1 MAYFPFFVDLQDKKC
16 FIMGG
21 GEVAYRKAA
30 ALLPFGAHI
39 YIKALTYCEK
49 LTLLKNT
56 TKGQTQLTLAYGTFE
71 EADLEGCQFVIA
83 ATDDRALNRKIAE
96 LCKEKNILINTV
108 DDKELC
114 SFYFPSLIKQDEV
127 VVGISSGG
135 NSPVL
140 TQKIRRTVEKEIPP
154 YYGALN
160 AQLGAVRERVQRRF
174 ETEAERK
181 SCFIEIFEAGWIKER
196 PLTAEELDTIINR
209 HSGREH
215 D

>member
-1 MAYFPFFVDLQDKKC
+1 
-16 FIMGG
+16 MGG

-49 LTLLKNT
+49 LTSLKNT

-140 TQKIRRTVEKEIPP
+140 TQKIRRTVEKPSPLRQYPPRRNEPEPRQFPEPVHRCRAGIPAASQYP
-154 YYGALN
+154 RPVPWHSWGPGRALH
-160 AQLGAVRERVQRRF
+160 R
-174 ETEAERK
+174 
-181 SCFIEIFEAGWIKER
+181 
-196 PLTAEELDTIINR
+196 
-209 HSGREH
+209 
-215 D
+215 

>member
-49 LTLLKNT
+49 LTSLKNT

-96 LCKEKNILINTV
+96 LYKEKKHP
-108 DDKELC
+108 D
-114 SFYFPSLIKQDEV
+114 
-127 VVGISSGG
+127 
-135 NSPVL
+135 
-140 TQKIRRTVEKEIPP
+140 
-154 YYGALN
+154 
-160 AQLGAVRERVQRRF
+160 
-174 ETEAERK
+174 
-181 SCFIEIFEAGWIKER
+181 
-196 PLTAEELDTIINR
+196 
-209 HSGREH
+209 
-215 D
+215 

>member
-49 LTLLKNT
+49 LTSLKNT
-56 TKGQTQLTLAYGTFE
+56 TKGQIQLTLAYGTFE

-83 ATDDRALNRKIAE
+83 ATDDRALNRRIAQ

-135 NSPVL
+135 IPACTARPTNTTDVVAGHSPVQSEPRVL
-140 TQKIRRTVEKEIPP
+140 KTIWLCTLKSRKKPKRSAK
-154 YYGALN
+154 
-160 AQLGAVRERVQRRF
+160 AVLLKFMKQDVKRNVR
-174 ETEAERK
+174 
-181 SCFIEIFEAGWIKER
+181 
-196 PLTAEELDTIINR
+196 
-209 HSGREH
+209 
-215 D
+215 